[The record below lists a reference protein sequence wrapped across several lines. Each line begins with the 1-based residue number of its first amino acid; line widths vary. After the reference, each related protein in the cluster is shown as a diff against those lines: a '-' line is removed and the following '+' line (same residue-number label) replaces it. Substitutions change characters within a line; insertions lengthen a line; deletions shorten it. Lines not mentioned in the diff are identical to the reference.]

1 MHNIFHWDRLSGTR
15 RLSENFRIV
24 FLAEEKGDGRVFFAE
39 IAAKKSP
46 GIVF

>member
-1 MHNIFHWDRLSGTR
+1 LKDASTR

-24 FLAEEKGDGRVFFAE
+24 FLAEEKGDGRVLFDE

-46 GIVF
+46 RIVF